1 MSLHNGI
8 DTVSYLTVGQYT
20 KTYSSAV
27 GQASMNVLFSSLGF
41 LESASAAV
49 VATLRG
55 YIRMGLNL
63 ILY

>member
-27 GQASMNVLFSSLGF
+27 GQAIL
-41 LESASAAV
+41 
-49 VATLRG
+49 LRLWLLCVDISG
-55 YIRMGLNL
+55 WD
-63 ILY
+63 